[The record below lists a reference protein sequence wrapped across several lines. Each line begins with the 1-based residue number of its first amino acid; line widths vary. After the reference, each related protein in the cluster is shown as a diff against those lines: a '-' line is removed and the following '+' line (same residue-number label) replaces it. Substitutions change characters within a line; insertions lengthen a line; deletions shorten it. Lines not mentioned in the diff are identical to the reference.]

1 MKTKQSKQQN
11 ETKNKFKIKNKLK
24 KKTRPNKPKTHKKDI
39 LAVKEKKR
47 KKKLVSMALIHLGGI
62 LKAIGIL
69 LRLILD
75 HLRNPWSQGFVISR
89 ESRNNDRTA
98 GELGTTHV

>member
-11 ETKNKFKIKNKLK
+11 ETKNKFK

-47 KKKLVSMALIHLGGI
+47 KK
-62 LKAIGIL
+62 
-69 LRLILD
+69 
-75 HLRNPWSQGFVISR
+75 NW
-89 ESRNNDRTA
+89 
-98 GELGTTHV
+98 

>member
-1 MKTKQSKQQN
+1 
-11 ETKNKFKIKNKLK
+11 
-24 KKTRPNKPKTHKKDI
+24 
-39 LAVKEKKR
+39 
-47 KKKLVSMALIHLGGI
+47 MALIHLGGI

-75 HLRNPWSQGFVISR
+75 HPRNPWSQGFVISR

>member
-11 ETKNKFKIKNKLK
+11 ETKNKFKIKNKFK

-47 KKKLVSMALIHLGGI
+47 KKTGKYGI
-62 LKAIGIL
+62 DSFRWYSQGN
-69 LRLILD
+69 
-75 HLRNPWSQGFVISR
+75 RNPSQVNLGSPPESL
-89 ESRNNDRTA
+89 ESRFRNLTRIQK
-98 GELGTTHV
+98 

>member
-11 ETKNKFKIKNKLK
+11 ETKNKFIIKNKLK
-24 KKTRPNKPKTHKKDI
+24 KKNKTKQTKNTQKRHFSRKR
-39 LAVKEKKR
+39 KEK

-75 HLRNPWSQGFVISR
+75 HPRNPWSQGFVISR
-89 ESRNNDRTA
+89 ESRNNDRAA
-98 GELGTTHV
+98 GELGTNHV